1 MSSGN
6 QTGSGKGRKHN
17 QRDKVFWAALC
28 KKYVDSPKIGQT
40 KFLQAEFGLEE
51 GTKLTSPF
59 GRWLRKYKAGNLRV
73 DEGYATQTKRRRMLK
88 FEDIEAKMVEYLDLR
103 QRLYLTAVQNEQK
116 VGLATFFPKG
126 SRSSSNLCQV
136 Y

>member
-1 MSSGN
+1 
-6 QTGSGKGRKHN
+6 
-17 QRDKVFWAALC
+17 
-28 KKYVDSPKIGQT
+28 
-40 KFLQAEFGLEE
+40 
-51 GTKLTSPF
+51 
-59 GRWLRKYKAGNLRV
+59 
-73 DEGYATQTKRRRMLK
+73 MLK
-88 FEDIEAKMVEYLDLR
+88 FEDIEAKMVEYLDLQ